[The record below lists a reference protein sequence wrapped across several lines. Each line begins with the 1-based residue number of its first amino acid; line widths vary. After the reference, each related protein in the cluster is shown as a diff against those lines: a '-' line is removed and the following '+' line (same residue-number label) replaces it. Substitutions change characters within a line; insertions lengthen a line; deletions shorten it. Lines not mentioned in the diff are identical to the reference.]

1 MSEST
6 VDDRG
11 RLYLPKDIREKYG
24 DRYRIVRLKSG
35 IKLIPVADD
44 PLEALREEFSGIDK
58 SADELMDET
67 RDDELHEA
75 GR

>member
-11 RLYLPKDIREKYG
+11 RLYLPKDVREKYG

-44 PLEALREEFSGIDK
+44 PLKALREEFSDVDK
-58 SADELMDET
+58 SADELMDGT

>member
-11 RLYLPKDIREKYG
+11 RLYLPKDVREKYG
-24 DRYRIVRLKSG
+24 DRYRIVRLESG
-35 IKLIPVADD
+35 VKLVPVADD
-44 PLEALREEFSGIDK
+44 PLEALREEFGDVDK
-58 SADELMDET
+58 SADELL
-67 RDDELHEA
+67 DDVRNDALHEA

>member
-11 RLYLPKDIREKYG
+11 RLYLPKDVREKYG

-35 IKLIPVADD
+35 IKLVPVADD
-44 PLEALREEFSGIDK
+44 PLEALREEFSDIDK
-58 SADELMDET
+58 SVDELMDGI
-67 RDDELHEA
+67 RDDELDEA